1 MPARTASKNGFI
13 LNAPALKK
21 QQRTKSSIVKSV
33 CWQHYTLH
41 LRRRKPLC
49 RGSARRLDAIPS
61 SFEALGVEADRRST
75 SSGAYA
81 DIATRRWPWCWHI
94 AGASCR
100 SIGKLPQT
108 VMEQGVRASFSW
120 VSAASAP
127 LGGSQAE
134 DPTRTRYSKNHVS
147 LSAGAGRV
155 IIGTLYTEAYEL
167 PSCSIRV
174 ASWFRSCRSVPT
186 VPTMFG
192 RTPRISHI
200 TLSTT

>member
-1 MPARTASKNGFI
+1 M
-13 LNAPALKK
+13 
-21 QQRTKSSIVKSV
+21 TKSSIVKSV

-41 LRRRKPLC
+41 PRRRKPLC
-49 RGSARRLDAIPS
+49 KGSARHLDAIPS

-75 SSGAYA
+75 SKVAAQMLILRHGDGLSAGILLARPVVALGNCHRQYWNKA
-81 DIATRRWPWCWHI
+81 CERPFHGYPRRL
-94 AGASCR
+94 S
-100 SIGKLPQT
+100 
-108 VMEQGVRASFSW
+108 
-120 VSAASAP
+120 P

-134 DPTRTRYSKNHVS
+134 DPTRTRYSKNHVL

-155 IIGTLYTEAYEL
+155 IIGTLYIEAYEL
-167 PSCSIRV
+167 PNCSIRV